1 MRIINISTGLKNLY
15 QMATKRRPK
24 AECNT
29 TAASMGIHYTGHKT
43 PVSYEQMPDYLM
55 DILNSKEGWEYL
67 KNSPVQN
74 ITRGIHLSASRGR

>member
-29 TAASMGIHYTGHKT
+29 TSAVMACIYTGHDIKS
-43 PVSYEQMPDYLM
+43 PDGVMPEDYLM
-55 DILNSKEGWEYL
+55 DIQLVWRNL
-67 KNSPVQN
+67 
-74 ITRGIHLSASRGR
+74 L